1 MSTSALIIVVVIA
14 VVVVGAI
21 ALILRNRRS
30 ERLRNRFGP
39 EYGRA
44 IQETGSKGHAEAKL
58 EKLEK
63 RVERFNISPLSPAD
77 RVGFIAA

>member
-44 IQETGSKGHAEAKL
+44 IQETGS
-58 EKLEK
+58 
-63 RVERFNISPLSPAD
+63 
-77 RVGFIAA
+77 